1 MAKTTNDRW
10 ILRGQKPPDYLRG
23 LGRLGGVE
31 GWGCWDVNRFGD
43 GSGFSGHSEMTDW
56 NGIGWSTGGADLT
69 DEGDGSSKLQPP
81 PRHAWRYKCTI
92 RG

>member
-1 MAKTTNDRW
+1 MAMTSDDAW
-10 ILRGQKPPDYLRG
+10 VLRGQKPPEHQR
-23 LGRLGGVE
+23 E
-31 GWGCWDVNRFGD
+31 GWGCADVDRFGD

-56 NGIGWSTGGADLT
+56 NGIGWSTGGRPT
-69 DEGDGSSKLQPP
+69 P